1 LGGNA
6 RRKSCQQSVGPRW
19 HPSGN
24 LAIATVHVIPNRA
37 EGPVRN
43 LLYAGAD
50 RTRLPAVLDRSKTP
64 EHHESPARL
73 CFFHSICETDT
84 RSLITDHETTRPLT
98 TNHCPTPMGKI
109 HVLSETVANKI
120 AAGEVVERPASVV
133 KELLENSLDAGAT
146 RIRINVEAGG
156 KRLIQITDNGCG
168 MVRDDAMLAFER
180 HATSKMKDAEDLLS
194 IATLGFRG
202 EALPAIAS
210 VSRLRLETR
219 VAGEAAGTVV
229 EINGGKIARVE
240 EAGLPEGTSITVR
253 DLFFNTPAR
262 KKFLK
267 AESTELSHIASLVT
281 HYALAHPE
289 KHFELHSA
297 TNAMLVAP
305 AVAGHSERVYQVF
318 GKETLEQLIPIAAAQ
333 PLERVGLPQPPP
345 WRREEV
351 QTDEDGAVQKKEPGE
366 MRVSGFV
373 SKPEIQKLNRN
384 SIFVFV
390 NGRLIRDR
398 LVQHGLTEAYRN
410 IIPPAVYPVVLLFL
424 ELPAEEVDVNVHPSK
439 TEVRFRQQSVMHD
452 FVRDSVRAALMKAR
466 PAPQFVTEI
475 RAHATA
481 GEALTPGSGWEASS
495 AVQSGE
501 EIAAQAFAA
510 GEQAS
515 AGLYEPGAGAGERF
529 ALQAPL
535 APPISAR
542 FQFSGGIA
550 VEANAGIALARQLET
565 IPDNG
570 CAPALEVREEEPTL
584 SSLGTLKPLG
594 QIRNSF
600 ILAVNEDG
608 LWIIDQHVAHERV
621 LFERVL
627 KQRSAQR
634 VESQRLLMPII
645 VELSPAQ
652 QAVFT
657 EISDEL
663 QHNGFEVEAFGARS
677 VAVKVAPAGVE
688 APAVEHM
695 LHELLELISRE
706 EQSLNLEKIRARIA
720 ASIACH
726 AAIKVNMPLE
736 QNKMDW
742 LLAEL
747 AKTDHPMSCPH
758 GRPVVLRYSVKD
770 IQKAFKRI

>member
-1 LGGNA
+1 
-6 RRKSCQQSVGPRW
+6 
-19 HPSGN
+19 
-24 LAIATVHVIPNRA
+24 
-37 EGPVRN
+37 
-43 LLYAGAD
+43 
-50 RTRLPAVLDRSKTP
+50 
-64 EHHESPARL
+64 
-73 CFFHSICETDT
+73 
-84 RSLITDHETTRPLT
+84 
-98 TNHCPTPMGKI
+98 MGRI
-109 HVLSETVANKI
+109 HVLSETVANQI

-133 KELLENSLDAGAT
+133 KEMLENALDAGAT
-146 RIRINVEAGG
+146 RIKISVEAGG
-156 KRLIQITDNGCG
+156 KKLIQITDNGCG

-180 HATSKMKDAEDLLS
+180 HATSKIKNTEDLLT

-202 EALPAIAS
+202 EALPSIAS

-219 VAGEAAGTVV
+219 AEEEAAGTVV

-240 EAGLPEGTSITVR
+240 EAGLPLGTSITVR

-305 AVAGHSERVYQVF
+305 PVAGYSERVYQVF
-318 GKETLEQLIPIAAAQ
+318 GKETLDQLIPVASRQA
-333 PLERVGLPQPPP
+333 LERVGLPQPSP
-345 WRREEV
+345 WRRKEV
-351 QTDEDGAVQKKEPGE
+351 DEDGEVIEKDPGE
-366 MRVSGFV
+366 MRIHGFV

-390 NGRLIRDR
+390 NGRTIRDR
-398 LVQHGLTEAYRN
+398 LIQHALTEAYRN
-410 IIPPAVYPVVLLFL
+410 IIPPTVFPVVLLFL
-424 ELPAEEVDVNVHPSK
+424 EMPAGEVDVNVHPSK

-466 PAPQFVTEI
+466 PVPQFVTEM

-481 GEALTPGSGWEASS
+481 SQALTSEGLTPGTMTPEMS
-495 AVQSGE
+495 
-501 EIAAQAFAA
+501 
-510 GEQAS
+510 
-515 AGLYEPGAGAGERF
+515 PGARAWDPSTASVSPAEFPGLAKAARPGAATDSVVTGGF
-529 ALQAPL
+529 SLQAPVP
-535 APPISAR
+535 PPISGR
-542 FQFSGGIA
+542 FQFEGGIA
-550 VEANAGIALARQLET
+550 VEANAAVSLARGVDA

-570 CAPALEVREEEPTL
+570 CAPALDVSEEEPTL
-584 SSLGTLKPLG
+584 SSLGTLRPLG

-608 LWIIDQHVAHERV
+608 LWIVDQHVAHERV

-627 KQRSAQR
+627 KQRAAQK
-634 VESQRLLMPII
+634 VESQRLLMPI
-645 VELSPAQ
+645 VLELSPAQ
-652 QAVFT
+652 QAVFS
-657 EISDEL
+657 EIADEL
-663 QHNGFEVEAFGARS
+663 QRNGFEAEPFGARS

-688 APAVEHM
+688 ASAVEHL
-695 LHELLELISRE
+695 LHELLDQFSRE
-706 EQSLNLEKIRARIA
+706 EQSLNLEKIRGRIA

-736 QNKMDW
+736 QNKMEW

-747 AKTDHPMSCPH
+747 AKTDHPYSCPH
-758 GRPVVLRYSVKD
+758 GRPVVLRYSMKD